1 MPQPKISAQ
10 YFRLQ
15 PNVSTPGTAVV
26 DQLSNAVPTVATG
39 AALEFDFGFSDGA
52 LADGTILD
60 LSVFD
65 SVEFRIQSTGSPH
78 ANTPYITAS
87 IAAANFQNLD
97 TSAHWTDLSKQQ
109 ITVDISSTQN
119 ILQPSTGATGNYWL
133 CVFGKLS
140 AVAAAAAGM
149 MAGDAVPLCFF
160 QINVIDSGI
169 PIVAPALPQPFK
181 VGTKLSFVC
190 ADGLTRDLTLGNGP
204 GGIWVSQVN
213 QAGYNG
219 PGQALFSLFCSDAN
233 WRDLSLQLQDGSWV
247 LAINQ
252 NGHN

>member
-15 PNVSTPGTAVV
+15 PDVSTPAAALKDQYSGVV
-26 DQLSNAVPTVATG
+26 PVVATG
-39 AALEFDFGFSDGA
+39 AAVEFDFGFSDGA

-65 SVEFRIQSTGSPH
+65 SVDFRIQSNGSPH
-78 ANTPYITAS
+78 ANTVYITAS
-87 IAAANFQNLD
+87 IIAANFQNLD
-97 TSAHWTDLSKQQ
+97 TAAHWTDKSKQQ
-109 ITVDISSTQN
+109 ITVAISAAQN
-119 ILQPSTGATGNYWL
+119 ILQPTTGSTGNYWL
-133 CVFGKLS
+133 CVYGKLS
-140 AVAAAAAGM
+140 AVAALAAGM
-149 MAGDAVPLCFF
+149 AAGDAVPLCYF

-169 PIVAPALPQPFK
+169 PIVNPALPQPFK
-181 VGTKLSFVC
+181 VGTKVPFVC
-190 ADGLTRDLTLGNGP
+190 ADGFTRDLTLGNGP

-219 PGQALFSLFCSDAN
+219 VGQAFYSLYCADGN